1 MPKPYTTNK
10 AIFIFKQNKNKNMLA
25 ERNKVALTY
34 KNQEYTYKQ
43 LLQVSQ
49 MYADAFSKDCQP
61 SKVVIYA
68 ENSPEW
74 CFALYGAMRCNA
86 VVVPIDVQS
95 TKKEIEYIIN
105 DCTPDIVFI
114 SDNKVELFET
124 IDCKGAKIFTPSQIS
139 THNYESVA
147 ITEIPVRTPDE
158 TMFIIYTSGTTGN
171 PKGVMLSYKNVLFN
185 IDAVSVSVPIFK
197 EESNVMILLPLHHV
211 FPLIGSLVAPL
222 YVGSTVHIA
231 EGMNAEA
238 ILTTLTQG
246 KVSLIIGVPRL
257 YDMLVKGVMNK
268 INASPI
274 TRMLYKVVKAIG
286 NDNLSKIVFKSVHTK
301 FGGHIEYLVSGGAAL
316 SIETATIL
324 KTLGFYVLEGYG
336 MTEAA
341 PMITFTRPGRRKI
354 GYTGDPLPN
363 IEVKIADN
371 GEICLKGD
379 NVMQGYYQRKDETDQ
394 ILIDGWLHTG
404 DIGVLNKH
412 GLKITG
418 RIKEIIVTSN
428 GKNINPELLE
438 QDFIKNSQFVEEIG
452 IFLHKDV
459 LHAAI
464 RPNMTNIRLQS
475 VENMDSLIKD
485 EVTKFNTQN
494 PPYKRIKQY
503 HIISDEFPKTRLGKL
518 QRYKLP
524 SLVESPRS
532 NADDEDLENKSEVYK
547 LLKAFIE
554 DETGGKATEND
565 HFEIDLSMDSLSKV
579 SLLAFIENSFDICLN
594 EENIDELNTLGKLS
608 TYIEEQDCELKES
621 KITWKEIL
629 STKIDIKL
637 PKPGIIHWFVNSL
650 SKVLFSVMYR
660 FRYKGSKN
668 IPDEPC
674 IIVANHRSA
683 LDGLLLTYKL
693 PHRVNKNTFFFAKEK
708 HWRSKFTQFIA
719 KKNNI
724 ILMDI
729 NKNVRESLQ
738 EMCAVLQKGKNIVIF
753 PEGTRSK
760 TNKLNKFKTT
770 FAILSKELN
779 VPVVPVV
786 ISGSERAVYHNV
798 KVPFPRLFAKI
809 NVDVLKPIYP
819 SEEQSA
825 ESMRDRVV
833 SKIKKHLSK

>member
-1 MPKPYTTNK
+1 
-10 AIFIFKQNKNKNMLA
+10 MLA
-25 ERNKVALTY
+25 GRNKVALTY

-61 SKVVIYA
+61 AKVVIHA

-74 CFALYGAMRCNA
+74 CFALYGSMRCNA

-114 SDNKVELFET
+114 SDNKAELFET

-139 THNYESVA
+139 THNYENVA

-438 QDFIKNSQFVEEIG
+438 QDFMLKSQYVQEIG
-452 IFLHKDV
+452 IFLYKDAI
-459 LHAAI
+459 HAAI
-464 RPNMTNIRLQS
+464 RPDMNNIRQQS
-475 VENMDSLIKD
+475 LENMDSLIKD
-485 EVTKFNTQN
+485 EITAFNNNN
-494 PPYKRIKQY
+494 PTYKRIKQY
-503 HIISDEFPKTRLGKL
+503 HIVSDEFPKTRLGKL
-518 QRYKLP
+518 QRYKLS
-524 SLVESPRS
+524 SLIER
-532 NADDEDLENKSEVYK
+532 NNTERNTEKELENKSEVYK
-547 LLKAFIE
+547 LIKNFIE
-554 DETGGKATEND
+554 EETGCIAHEHD
-565 HFEIDLSMDSLSKV
+565 HFEIDLSMDSLNKV
-579 SLLAFIENSFDICLN
+579 SLLAYIETAFDITLN
-594 EENIDELNTLGKLS
+594 EEQIDQLNTLAKLS
-608 TYIEEQDCELKES
+608 EYVEKEAHQLRES
-621 KITWKEIL
+621 KISWKEIL
-629 STKIDIKL
+629 STKTDIKL
-637 PKPGIIHWFVNSL
+637 QKPGMIHWCVNSFSKIAL
-650 SKVLFSVMYR
+650 SLMYR
-660 FRYKGSKN
+660 LRYKGSKN

-683 LDGLLLTYKL
+683 LDGLLVTYKL
-693 PHRVNKNTFFFAKEK
+693 PHLINKNTFFFAKKK
-708 HWRSKFTQFIA
+708 HWKTKLSMFMAR
-719 KKNNI
+719 KNNI

-738 EMCAVLQKGKNIVIF
+738 EMCAVLRKGKNIVIF
-753 PEGTRSK
+753 PEGTRAKNNNLS
-760 TNKLNKFKTT
+760 KFKET

-786 ISGSERAVYHNV
+786 INGSERAVYHNIR
-798 KVPFPRLFAKI
+798 VPLPRFMAKI

-819 SEEQSA
+819 SEEQTA
-825 ESMRDRVV
+825 EKLRDKVV
-833 SKIKKHLSK
+833 NSIKKHLGKQEK

>member
-1 MPKPYTTNK
+1 
-10 AIFIFKQNKNKNMLA
+10 MLA
-25 ERNKVALTY
+25 GRNKVALTY

-61 SKVVIYA
+61 AKVVIHA

-74 CFALYGAMRCNA
+74 CFALYGSMRCNA

-114 SDNKVELFET
+114 SDNKAELFET

-139 THNYESVA
+139 THNYENVA

-231 EGMNAEA
+231 EGMNTEA

-438 QDFIKNSQFVEEIG
+438 QDFMLKSQYVQEIG
-452 IFLHKDV
+452 IFLYKDAI
-459 LHAAI
+459 HAAI
-464 RPNMTNIRLQS
+464 RPDMNNIRQQS
-475 VENMDSLIKD
+475 LENMDSLIKD
-485 EVTKFNTQN
+485 EITAFNNNN
-494 PPYKRIKQY
+494 PTYKRIKQY
-503 HIISDEFPKTRLGKL
+503 HIVSDEFPKTRLGKL
-518 QRYKLP
+518 QRYKLS
-524 SLVESPRS
+524 SLIER
-532 NADDEDLENKSEVYK
+532 NNTERNTEKELENKSEVYK
-547 LLKAFIE
+547 LIKNFIE
-554 DETGGKATEND
+554 EETGCIAHEHD
-565 HFEIDLSMDSLSKV
+565 HFEIDLSMDSLNKV
-579 SLLAFIENSFDICLN
+579 SLLAYIETAFDITLN
-594 EENIDELNTLGKLS
+594 EEQIDQLNTLAKLS
-608 TYIEEQDCELKES
+608 EYVEKEAHQLRES
-621 KITWKEIL
+621 KISWKEIL
-629 STKIDIKL
+629 STKTDIKL
-637 PKPGIIHWFVNSL
+637 QKPGMIHWCVNSFSKIAL
-650 SKVLFSVMYR
+650 SLMYR
-660 FRYKGSKN
+660 LRYKGSKN

-683 LDGLLLTYKL
+683 LDGLLVTYKL
-693 PHRVNKNTFFFAKEK
+693 PHLINKNTFFFAKKK
-708 HWRSKFTQFIA
+708 HWKTKLSMFMAR
-719 KKNNI
+719 KNNI

-738 EMCAVLQKGKNIVIF
+738 EMCAVLRKGKNIVIF
-753 PEGTRSK
+753 PEGTRAKNNNLS
-760 TNKLNKFKTT
+760 KFKET

-786 ISGSERAVYHNV
+786 INGSERAVYHNIR
-798 KVPFPRLFAKI
+798 VPLPRFMAKI

-819 SEEQSA
+819 SEEQTA
-825 ESMRDRVV
+825 EKLRDKVV
-833 SKIKKHLSK
+833 NSIKKHLGKQEK